1 MSKIGIFKLS
11 KLSKSHKAI
20 KTNKL
25 LLKYKFYNLKVFEQ
39 IFRNRALVRWE
50 DTDSETLIERVNISS
65 WPIVIASDKKL
76 GTFRI
81 EAGGH

>member
-39 IFRNRALVRWE
+39 IFRYQAIARWE
-50 DTDSETLIERVNISS
+50 DADSETLIERVNISWS
-65 WPIVIASDKKL
+65 IVIASDKNL
-76 GTFRI
+76 GKFRI